1 MAIRGPGLSSSV
13 PTSLEGAPPQAQRA
27 APEPEQQ
34 DQAGGGRAASPAR
47 KWDREPAS
55 SAARARCA
63 PSGWRG
69 HLWAVPSGGW
79 VVRRREACWV
89 GSQQSARA
97 DFITRSRV
105 NRARGGSRS
114 HLRLRGRGGRTEQA
128 EGGGSVLPQGPACC
142 PTGGTRLRTVGFPV
156 LTWKTGRRRA
166 W

>member
-1 MAIRGPGLSSSV
+1 MQLRSLSSR
-13 PTSLEGAPPQAQRA
+13 TKQGEEGQLPPAGNGTVNPPPQL
-27 APEPEQQ
+27 
-34 DQAGGGRAASPAR
+34 PA
-47 KWDREPAS
+47 
-55 SAARARCA
+55 ARCA

-79 VVRRREACWV
+79 VVRREACWV

-114 HLRLRGRGGRTEQA
+114 HLRLRSRGGRTEQA